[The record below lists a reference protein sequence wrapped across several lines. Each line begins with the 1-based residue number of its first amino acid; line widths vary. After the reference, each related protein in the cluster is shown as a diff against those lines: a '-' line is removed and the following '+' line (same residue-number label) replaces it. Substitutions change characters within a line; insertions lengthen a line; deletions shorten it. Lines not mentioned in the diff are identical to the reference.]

1 MGLLACLLPLC
12 GALIIV
18 AGAFFAV
25 HLRALVHNRSIL
37 LEAERKRV
45 RVATAKRLLASGKR
59 KSGTS

>member
-1 MGLLACLLPLC
+1 MLACLIPLC

-25 HLRALVHNRSIL
+25 HLRTLVHNRKLL

-45 RVATAKRLLASGKR
+45 RKDAGRRLVRIKH
-59 KSGTS
+59 

>member
-1 MGLLACLLPLC
+1 MGLLACLIPLC

-25 HLRALVHNRSIL
+25 HLRTLVHNRKQL

-45 RVATAKRLLASGKR
+45 RRDAGR
-59 KSGTS
+59 KLVRIKH